1 MAVLGLQGVRGG
13 VGTTTIT
20 AALAW
25 SLQMLGENVLVVDA
39 CPDNLLRLSFNVDFT
54 HRQGW
59 ARAML
64 DGQDWRDAG
73 LRYTSQ
79 LDLLPFGQ
87 LSIEEQEN
95 PQHWQTR
102 LSDICSGLQQL
113 KASGRYQWILIDLP
127 RDASQIT
134 HQLLSLC
141 DHSLAIVN
149 VDANCHIRLHQQAL
163 PDGAHI
169 LINDFRIGSQVQDDI
184 YQLWLQS
191 QRRLLP
197 MLIHRD
203 EAMAECLAAKQPV
216 GEYRSDALAAEEIL
230 TLAKLVPVELL
241 RAENASR
248 ECIMSI
254 LTRWLLIPP
263 VNARLIGRY
272 RDYRRHGASA
282 FSATLGCFWMILAWI
297 FIPLE
302 HPRWQRI
309 HAEHK
314 NLYPHINASRPRPLD
329 PVRYLIQTCWLL
341 IGTSRKETPKPR
353 RRAFSGL
360 QNIRGR
366 YHQWMNELPERVSH
380 KTQHLDEK
388 KELGHLSAGARR
400 LILGIIVTFSLILA
414 LICVTQP
421 FNPLAQFIF
430 LMLLWGVALI
440 VRRMPG
446 RFSALMLIVLSLTVS
461 CRYIWWRYTSTLNWD
476 DPVSL
481 VCGLILLFAETYAW
495 IVLVLGYFQV
505 VWPLNRQPVPLPKD
519 MSLWPSVDIFVP
531 TYNEDLNV
539 VKNTIY
545 ASLGIDWPKDKLNIW
560 ILDDGGREEF
570 RQFAQNV
577 GVKYIAR
584 TTHEHA
590 KAGNINNALKY
601 AKGEFVSIFDCDH
614 VPTRSFLQMT
624 MGWFLKEKQ
633 LAMMQ
638 TPHHFF
644 SPDPFERNLGR
655 FRKTPNEGT
664 LFYGLV
670 QDGNDMWDA
679 TFFCGSCAVI
689 RRKPLDEIGGIA
701 VETVTEDAH
710 TSLRLHRRGYTSA
723 YMRIPQAAGLATES
737 LSAHIGQ
744 RIRWARGMVQIFRL
758 DNPLTGKGLKFA
770 QRLCYV
776 NAMFHF
782 LSGIPRLIFL
792 TAPLAFLLLHA
803 YIIYA
808 PALMIALFVLP
819 HMIHAS
825 LTNSKIQGKYR
836 HSFWSEIYETVLAW
850 YIAPPTLVALIN
862 PHKGKFN
869 VTAKGGLVEEEYVD
883 WVISRP
889 YIFLVL
895 LNLVGVAVGI
905 WRYFYGP
912 PTEMLT
918 VVVSMVWVFYNL
930 IVLGGAVAV
939 SVESKQVRR
948 SHRVEMTMPAAIAR
962 EDGHLFSCTVQD
974 FSDGGLGIKING
986 QAQILEGQKVNLLL
1000 KRGQQEYVFPTQVA
1014 RVMGNEVGL
1023 KLMPLTTQQHI
1034 DFVQCTFARADTWA
1048 LWQDSYPEDKPL
1060 ESLLDILKLGFRG
1073 YRHLAE
1079 FAPSSVKGIFR
1090 VLTSLVSWVVSF
1102 IPRRPERSETAQP
1115 SDQALAQQ

>member
-1 MAVLGLQGVRGG
+1 M
-13 VGTTTIT
+13 
-20 AALAW
+20 
-25 SLQMLGENVLVVDA
+25 
-39 CPDNLLRLSFNVDFT
+39 
-54 HRQGW
+54 
-59 ARAML
+59 
-64 DGQDWRDAG
+64 
-73 LRYTSQ
+73 
-79 LDLLPFGQ
+79 
-87 LSIEEQEN
+87 
-95 PQHWQTR
+95 
-102 LSDICSGLQQL
+102 
-113 KASGRYQWILIDLP
+113 
-127 RDASQIT
+127 
-134 HQLLSLC
+134 
-141 DHSLAIVN
+141 
-149 VDANCHIRLHQQAL
+149 IRLA
-163 PDGAHI
+163 
-169 LINDFRIGSQVQDDI
+169 
-184 YQLWLQS
+184 
-191 QRRLLP
+191 
-197 MLIHRD
+197 
-203 EAMAECLAAKQPV
+203 
-216 GEYRSDALAAEEIL
+216 
-230 TLAKLVPVELL
+230 T
-241 RAENASR
+241 
-248 ECIMSI
+248 
-254 LTRWLLIPP
+254 WLLIPP
-263 VNARLIGRY
+263 VGARLNARYQHY
-272 RDYRRHGASA
+272 RDHGAPR
-282 FSATLGCFWMILAWI
+282 FSAALGCFWAILAWM

-302 HPRWQRI
+302 HPRWQQLRAQQN
-309 HAEHK
+309 HWF
-314 NLYPHINASRPRPLD
+314 PHIDPDRPRPLD
-329 PVRYLIQTCWLL
+329 PARYLIQILWLMVTL
-341 IGTSRKETPKPR
+341 PLGAPRSPR
-353 RRAFSGL
+353 RQHFARL
-360 QNIRGR
+360 RVLRGR
-366 YHQWMNELPERVSH
+366 WHTFLETLPERM
-380 KTQHLDEK
+380 TQRTGHLDNK
-388 KELGHLSAGARR
+388 KELGHINPKVRR
-400 LILGIIVTFSLILA
+400 IILGTVVVFSFLLAILC
-414 LICVTQP
+414 ITQP
-421 FNPLAQFIF
+421 FNPLSQFVF
-430 LMLLWGVALI
+430 LILLWGVALL
-440 VRRMPG
+440 VRRIPG
-446 RFSALMLIVLSLTVS
+446 RFSVLMLVVLSLTVS

-481 VCGLILLFAETYAW
+481 VCGLVLLFAETYAW

-505 VWPLNRQPVPLPKD
+505 IWPLNRQPVPLPKD

-545 ASLGIDWPKDKLNIW
+545 ASLGIDWPKDKLKVW

-570 RQFAQNV
+570 RQFAKQV
-577 GVKYIAR
+577 GVEYIAR
-584 TTHEHA
+584 TSHEHA

-624 MGWFLKEKQ
+624 MGWFLKEKK

-689 RRKPLDEIGGIA
+689 RRGPLDQIGGIA

-710 TSLRLHRRGYTSA
+710 TSLRLHRLGNTSA

-758 DNPLTGKGLKFA
+758 DNPLMGKGLKFA

-808 PALMIALFVLP
+808 PAIMIALFVMP
-819 HMIHAS
+819 HMVHAS
-825 LTNSKIQGKYR
+825 LTNSKIQGKFR

-895 LNLVGVAVGI
+895 LNLLGVAVGI

-912 PTEMLT
+912 ENEILT
-918 VVVSMVWVFYNL
+918 VFVSIAWVFYNMV
-930 IVLGGAVAV
+930 ILGGAVAV

-948 SHRVEMTMPAAIAR
+948 AHRVEMTMPAAIAR

-986 QAQILEGQKVNLLL
+986 QAQVLEGQKVSLLL
-1000 KRGQQEYVFPTQVA
+1000 KRGQQEYAFPATVA
-1014 RVMGNEVGL
+1014 RVNGNEVGL
-1023 KLMPLTTQQHI
+1023 QLLPLTTKQHI

-1048 LWQDSYPEDKPL
+1048 LWQDSFPEDKPL

-1079 FAPSSVKGIFR
+1079 FAPSSVKVIFR
-1090 VLTSLVSWVVSF
+1090 SLTALVSWVVSF
-1102 IPRRPERSETAQP
+1102 IPRRPERNVAVQQP
-1115 SDQALAQQ
+1115 MT

>member
-1 MAVLGLQGVRGG
+1 M
-13 VGTTTIT
+13 
-20 AALAW
+20 
-25 SLQMLGENVLVVDA
+25 
-39 CPDNLLRLSFNVDFT
+39 
-54 HRQGW
+54 
-59 ARAML
+59 
-64 DGQDWRDAG
+64 
-73 LRYTSQ
+73 
-79 LDLLPFGQ
+79 
-87 LSIEEQEN
+87 
-95 PQHWQTR
+95 
-102 LSDICSGLQQL
+102 
-113 KASGRYQWILIDLP
+113 
-127 RDASQIT
+127 
-134 HQLLSLC
+134 
-141 DHSLAIVN
+141 
-149 VDANCHIRLHQQAL
+149 IRLA
-163 PDGAHI
+163 
-169 LINDFRIGSQVQDDI
+169 
-184 YQLWLQS
+184 
-191 QRRLLP
+191 
-197 MLIHRD
+197 
-203 EAMAECLAAKQPV
+203 
-216 GEYRSDALAAEEIL
+216 
-230 TLAKLVPVELL
+230 T
-241 RAENASR
+241 
-248 ECIMSI
+248 
-254 LTRWLLIPP
+254 WLLIPP
-263 VNARLIGRY
+263 VGARLNARYQHY
-272 RDYRRHGASA
+272 RDHGAPR
-282 FSATLGCFWMILAWI
+282 FSAALGCFWAILAWM

-302 HPRWQRI
+302 HPRWQQLRAQQN
-309 HAEHK
+309 HWF
-314 NLYPHINASRPRPLD
+314 PHIDPDRPRPLD
-329 PVRYLIQTCWLL
+329 PARYLIQTLWLMVTL
-341 IGTSRKETPKPR
+341 PLGAPRSPR
-353 RRAFSGL
+353 RQHFARL
-360 QNIRGR
+360 RVVRGR
-366 YHQWMNELPERVSH
+366 WHTFLETLPERM
-380 KTQHLDEK
+380 TQRTGHLDNK
-388 KELGHLSAGARR
+388 KELGHINPKVRR
-400 LILGIIVTFSLILA
+400 IILGTVVVFSFLLAILC
-414 LICVTQP
+414 ITQP
-421 FNPLAQFIF
+421 FNPLSQFVF
-430 LMLLWGVALI
+430 LILLWGVALL
-440 VRRMPG
+440 VRRIPG
-446 RFSALMLIVLSLTVS
+446 RFSVLMLVVLSLTVS

-481 VCGLILLFAETYAW
+481 VCGLVLLFAETYAW

-505 VWPLNRQPVPLPKD
+505 IWPLNRQPVPLPKD

-545 ASLGIDWPKDKLNIW
+545 ASLGIDWPKDKLKVW

-570 RQFAQNV
+570 RQFAKQV
-577 GVKYIAR
+577 GVEYIAR
-584 TTHEHA
+584 TSHEHA

-624 MGWFLKEKQ
+624 MGWFLKEKK

-689 RRKPLDEIGGIA
+689 RRGPLDQIGGIA

-710 TSLRLHRRGYTSA
+710 TSLRLHRLGNTSA

-758 DNPLTGKGLKFA
+758 DNPLMGKGLKFA

-808 PALMIALFVLP
+808 PAIMIALFVMP
-819 HMIHAS
+819 HMVHAS
-825 LTNSKIQGKYR
+825 LTNSKIQGKFR

-895 LNLVGVAVGI
+895 LNLLGVAVGI

-912 PTEMLT
+912 ENEILT
-918 VVVSMVWVFYNL
+918 VFVSIAWVFYNMV
-930 IVLGGAVAV
+930 ILGGAVAV

-948 SHRVEMTMPAAIAR
+948 AHRVEMTMPAAIAR

-986 QAQILEGQKVNLLL
+986 QAQVLEGQKVSLLL
-1000 KRGQQEYVFPTQVA
+1000 KRGQQEYAFPATVA
-1014 RVMGNEVGL
+1014 RVNGNEVGL
-1023 KLMPLTTQQHI
+1023 QLLPLTTKQHI

-1048 LWQDSYPEDKPL
+1048 LWQDSFPEDKPL

-1079 FAPSSVKGIFR
+1079 FAPSSVKVIFR
-1090 VLTSLVSWVVSF
+1090 SLTALVSWVVSF
-1102 IPRRPERSETAQP
+1102 IPRRPERNVAVQQP
-1115 SDQALAQQ
+1115 MT

>member
-1 MAVLGLQGVRGG
+1 M
-13 VGTTTIT
+13 
-20 AALAW
+20 
-25 SLQMLGENVLVVDA
+25 
-39 CPDNLLRLSFNVDFT
+39 
-54 HRQGW
+54 
-59 ARAML
+59 
-64 DGQDWRDAG
+64 
-73 LRYTSQ
+73 
-79 LDLLPFGQ
+79 
-87 LSIEEQEN
+87 
-95 PQHWQTR
+95 
-102 LSDICSGLQQL
+102 
-113 KASGRYQWILIDLP
+113 
-127 RDASQIT
+127 
-134 HQLLSLC
+134 
-141 DHSLAIVN
+141 
-149 VDANCHIRLHQQAL
+149 IRLA
-163 PDGAHI
+163 
-169 LINDFRIGSQVQDDI
+169 
-184 YQLWLQS
+184 
-191 QRRLLP
+191 
-197 MLIHRD
+197 
-203 EAMAECLAAKQPV
+203 
-216 GEYRSDALAAEEIL
+216 
-230 TLAKLVPVELL
+230 T
-241 RAENASR
+241 
-248 ECIMSI
+248 
-254 LTRWLLIPP
+254 WLLIPP
-263 VNARLIGRY
+263 VGARLNARYQHY
-272 RDYRRHGASA
+272 RDHGAPR
-282 FSATLGCFWMILAWI
+282 FSAALGCFWAILAWM

-302 HPRWQRI
+302 HPRWQQLRAQQN
-309 HAEHK
+309 HWF
-314 NLYPHINASRPRPLD
+314 PHIDPDRPRPLD
-329 PVRYLIQTCWLL
+329 PARYLIQTLWLMVTL
-341 IGTSRKETPKPR
+341 PLGEPRSPR
-353 RRAFSGL
+353 RQHFARL
-360 QNIRGR
+360 RVLRGR
-366 YHQWMNELPERVSH
+366 WHNFLETLPERMAQR
-380 KTQHLDEK
+380 TGHLDAK
-388 KELGHLSAGARR
+388 KELGHINPKVRR
-400 LILGIIVTFSLILA
+400 IILGTVVVFSFLLAILC
-414 LICVTQP
+414 ITQP
-421 FNPLAQFIF
+421 FNPLSQFVF
-430 LMLLWGVALI
+430 LILLWGVALL
-440 VRRMPG
+440 VRRIPG
-446 RFSALMLIVLSLTVS
+446 RFSVLMLVVLSLTVS

-481 VCGLILLFAETYAW
+481 VCGLVLLFAETYAW

-505 VWPLNRQPVPLPKD
+505 IWPLNRQPVPLPKD

-545 ASLGIDWPKDKLNIW
+545 ASLGIDWPKDKLKVW

-570 RQFAQNV
+570 RQFAKQV
-577 GVKYIAR
+577 GVEYIAR
-584 TTHEHA
+584 TSHEHA

-624 MGWFLKEKQ
+624 MGWFLKEKK

-689 RRKPLDEIGGIA
+689 RRGPLDQIGGIA

-710 TSLRLHRRGYTSA
+710 TSLRLHRLGNTSA

-758 DNPLTGKGLKFA
+758 DNPLMGKGLKFA

-808 PALMIALFVLP
+808 PAIMIALFVMP
-819 HMIHAS
+819 HMVHAS
-825 LTNSKIQGKYR
+825 LTNSKIQGKFR

-895 LNLVGVAVGI
+895 LNLLGVAVGI

-912 PTEMLT
+912 ENEILT
-918 VVVSMVWVFYNL
+918 VFVSIAWVFYNMV
-930 IVLGGAVAV
+930 ILGGAVAV

-948 SHRVEMTMPAAIAR
+948 AHRVEMTMPAAIAR

-986 QAQILEGQKVNLLL
+986 QAQVLEGQKVSLLL
-1000 KRGQQEYVFPTQVA
+1000 KRGQQEYAFPATVA
-1014 RVMGNEVGL
+1014 RVNGNEVGL
-1023 KLMPLTTQQHI
+1023 QLLPLTTKQHI

-1048 LWQDSYPEDKPL
+1048 LWQDSFPEDKPL

-1079 FAPSSVKGIFR
+1079 FAPSSVKVIFR
-1090 VLTSLVSWVVSF
+1090 SLTALVSWVVSF
-1102 IPRRPERSETAQP
+1102 IPRRPERNVAVQQP
-1115 SDQALAQQ
+1115 MT